1 MAKKILFGV
10 VAVFAL
16 FALVTA
22 FQPAGYR
29 ISRTASIA
37 APPAVAYAQVADFHQ
52 WERWSP
58 WAKLDAAMK
67 TTYEGQPGA
76 VGSSYYW
83 TGNDKVGE
91 GRMTVT
97 SVAPAQSVAIKLEFL
112 RPFAATNATQ
122 FAFAPEGAGTR
133 VTWNMDGNKG
143 GFVGKAFGLFMDF
156 DKLVGGDFE
165 KGLTQLKAVS
175 EAEAQKAEAARM
187 AQQAAAAAAVQ
198 PAPAAGGAIQ
208 ATAPAPVK

>member
-1 MAKKILFGV
+1 MAKKILLGV
-10 VAVFAL
+10 VAVLAL
-16 FALVTA
+16 FALVVA
-22 FQPAGYR
+22 FQPAAYR
-29 ISRTASIA
+29 VSRSTSIA
-37 APPAVAYAQVADFHQ
+37 APPAVAYAQVADFHN

-58 WAKLDAAMK
+58 WAKIDPAMK

-83 TGNDKVGE
+83 TGDNKVGE
-91 GRMTVT
+91 GRMTI
-97 SVAPAQSVAIKLEFL
+97 SSIAPAQSVAIKLEFL
-112 RPFAATNATQ
+112 RPFAATNATR
-122 FAFAPEGAGTR
+122 FGFAPEGGGTR
-133 VTWNMDGNKG
+133 VTWDMDGSKG

-165 KGLTQLKAVS
+165 KGLLQLKAVS
-175 EAEAQKAEAARM
+175 EAEAQKAEAAQK